1 VVDVDDLMH
10 QMGADTHGRV
20 SYEQFLQ
27 CRLSHKTEIE
37 ALRTQNSYPAEP
49 TPELRWMNSK
59 DLASGEINTSQTYLK
74 FNVNFSILIIFKVCM
89 GQQDFWL
96 RAVSIA

>member
-1 VVDVDDLMH
+1 LGLDGVVDVDDLMH

-49 TPELRWMNSK
+49 SPALRWMNSK
-59 DLASGEINTSQTYLK
+59 ELASGEINPCKSYLK
-74 FNVNFSILIIFKVCM
+74 SNINFAI
-89 GQQDFWL
+89 
-96 RAVSIA
+96 